1 MFASKRSTLRA
12 ALAMAVGAT
21 ALVVSTGVPMAAQA
35 AETTHEKMHMK
46 MPSSG
51 AEFMKMDPEECWM
64 MMDHN
69 HDGKV
74 SKKEYMKF
82 QEDLFK
88 RIAKKNSDSFTREE
102 WLGQIHS
109 SP

>member
-1 MFASKRSTLRA
+1 MLAPRNIA
-12 ALAMAVGAT
+12 GALAKAAAST
-21 ALVVSTGVPMAAQA
+21 ALVVSIGFATTPRA
-35 AETTHEKMHMK
+35 AETTHEKMHEK

-51 AEFMKMDPEECWM
+51 AEFMKMDPAECWM
-64 MMDHN
+64 MMDHDHN
-69 HDGKV
+69 GKV

-88 RIAKKNSDSFTREE
+88 KMAKKDQNSLTREE